1 VFSRLAIAASICHS
15 AARGQEFGTENAF
28 RVDLQILPGRI
39 PVQDALPGD
48 TSMISE
54 TTSFRL
60 RCAIGALVA
69 AVAFDAVARDREQP
83 NRENRKAPAM
93 RAPKSS
99 PAPTMTAPAAPRN
112 FGGGNRGPTSS
123 GGNVAPRSVAP
134 QKIETPRVQPQMM
147 PPKNIPPQVVQP
159 KNTAPTRNLPQVRQ
173 PAAGNDTPR
182 IQLMNQPGGRRSENN
197 NKPPNKPNTPNI
209 GGNAP
214 GMKRNDNKPGGNNPP
229 NIGGAPTPRRKVGD
243 NKPGGGISAPNLGG
257 NNPVPRRGDKDHKPG
272 GGINAPNPGGNNPNL
287 GNQPVPKR
295 GGDNKPGGG
304 NNAPNP
310 GGNNPNLGNQQV
322 PKRGGD
328 NKPGGGNNTPNLGG
342 NNPNPGNKPVL
353 KRGDGDNKPGGINR
367 PNLGGNNPNLGNA
380 PNLGRRGDGDG
391 KPGVDRNPEFKKSLK
406 QFEPKVS
413 KRQENEK
420 QLIRNK
426 DQVDQLLTTN
436 PRLRERAQTPD
447 GKVDFS
453 KLHLERGGKDRI
465 PTFVH
470 KNGELPVKGD
480 RDFQGNRDFAKR
492 FQHDGTVKDLDQ
504 LNDRMKRFRDPDMLK
519 AHPELRNV
527 NWNRVSG
534 QFQNQLAHQRFDHL
548 AGSRF
553 GRQLHLQQQ
562 FNLYQRGDVA
572 RQLNLNVALINNGGW
587 RNRYVGPVFGGFAAG
602 SFSAWYCGPG
612 FYPRYCWTPMWSP
625 WVDWCWWNT
634 CPIIYDPRPIFV
646 RPIVYYD
653 PCPVWV
659 VYSYPVW
666 QPLPVVAS
674 GTWVDL
680 PPATPVANVDLQLL
694 AVRFVDNGHPDQNL
708 GARYRVWLQNNS
720 SAGINGAF
728 NVLLMAGNSADAS
741 ADLPQAGITIP
752 SMDAGEMKVV
762 DVRLPF
768 AANRMNVVDNRST
781 PFNFLHVLVD
791 SHRQLE
797 DANPANNGAVL
808 ARDDILPVDP
818 AAFAPDVTAAAP
830 GALVSIAGEGFGPEP
845 GRLIVSV
852 NGEQTE
858 AMVYGWY
865 DLGVQFELPNVPV
878 TEPTDA
884 EVLVVRGDGA
894 ASNPVTVRLAPE
906 TQLED
911 AALPPAPE
919 P

>member
-1 VFSRLAIAASICHS
+1 
-15 AARGQEFGTENAF
+15 
-28 RVDLQILPGRI
+28 
-39 PVQDALPGD
+39 
-48 TSMISE
+48 MISE
-54 TTSFRL
+54 STSFGL
-60 RCAIGALVA
+60 RCVIGALVVT
-69 AVAFDAVARDREQP
+69 VAFDAIARDRERP
-83 NRENRKAPAM
+83 NREDRKAPAM

-99 PAPTMTAPAAPRN
+99 PAPAMTAPRN
-112 FGGGNRGPTSS
+112 YN
-123 GGNVAPRSVAP
+123 GGNVAPR
-134 QKIETPRVQPQMM
+134 KIETPRVQPQIV
-147 PPKNIPPQVVQP
+147 PPKNVQPQVVQP
-159 KNTAPTRNLPQVRQ
+159 KNTAPAPSLPQLRN
-173 PAAGNDTPR
+173 PGAGNETPR
-182 IQLMNQPGGRRSENN
+182 IQLMNQPGGRRRDND
-197 NKPPNKPNTPNI
+197 NKPPNKPNTPNF
-209 GGNAP
+209 GGNQP

-229 NIGGAPTPRRKVGD
+229 NIGGAPTPRRKDND
-243 NKPGGGISAPNLGG
+243 NKPGGGVNAPNLGG
-257 NNPVPRRGDKDHKPG
+257 NTPVPRRGDKDNKPG
-272 GGINAPNPGGNNPNL
+272 GGINAPNLGGNNPNL
-287 GNQPVPKR
+287 GN
-295 GGDNKPGGG
+295 KP
-304 NNAPNP
+304 AP
-310 GGNNPNLGNQQV
+310 
-322 PKRGGD
+322 
-328 NKPGGGNNTPNLGG
+328 
-342 NNPNPGNKPVL
+342 

-367 PNLGGNNPNLGNA
+367 PNIGGNNPNVGNA

-426 DQVDQLLTTN
+426 DQVEKLLTTN
-436 PRLRERAQTPD
+436 PRLKEKIQTQD
-447 GKVDFS
+447 GKVDYS
-453 KLHLERGGKDRI
+453 KLHLEHGGKDRI
-465 PTFVH
+465 PTFVN
-470 KNGELPVKGD
+470 KNGELPFKGD
-480 RDFQGNRDFAKR
+480 RDFQGDRDFAKR
-492 FQHDGTVKDLDQ
+492 FQHDGQVKNLDQ

-519 AHPELRNV
+519 AHPELKNV

-534 QFQNQLAHQRFDHL
+534 QFQNQLAHKRFDHL

-553 GRQLHLQQQ
+553 GKQVHLQQQ

-612 FYPRYCWTPMWSP
+612 FYPRYCWTPTWSP

-634 CPIIYDPRPIFV
+634 CPIIYDPRPIYC

-653 PCPVWV
+653 PCPVWT
-659 VYSYPVW
+659 VYTYPVW

-680 PPATPVANVDLQLL
+680 PAATPVANVDLQLL

-708 GARYRVWLQNNS
+708 GTRYRVWLQNNS

-728 NVLLMAGNSADAS
+728 NVLLMAGNTADAS

-752 SMDAGEMKVV
+752 SMDPGEMKVV

-768 AANRMNVVDNRST
+768 AANKMNVVDNRST

-808 ARDDILPVDP
+808 ARNDILPVDP